1 MAVGILLGAN
11 RFLSKAFEPY
21 LYYLGPTPK
30 IIFFPVMIMWFG
42 VGPGSKVALGT
53 LSCFFPVALSVAA
66 GMRQIDKV
74 LIRVGK
80 SFRASTWQ
88 MMYKIYLPAM
98 RHPIINGVRLGLGV
112 ALIGTLLA
120 ETKLSN
126 KGIGFLIIKAYS
138 TFDMPR
144 MYAMLIVLF
153 VLAIGAN
160 ALVGRLGGLD
170 RYKKHLKSKQ
180 RGERRMKH
188 VVGLAAAALA
198 MVTLAAPAAADDLVK
213 MTIGQRGNW
222 DTAITHLGEK
232 AGIFKKHGMQLE
244 MIYTSGSGETLQPVI
259 SGSVDLGL
267 AVGTLGAMAAYSK
280 GAPVR
285 IIGAEATGAAD
296 YWYAKNP
303 AIKTLKDTNG
313 HTIAFST
320 NGSSTH
326 SVVRAFIDEFKLTAK
341 PQPTGNPSA
350 TLTAVMT
357 DQVDVGWAS
366 PPFGLKEMEEGKI
379 HLVARA
385 TDATLVRGQTI
396 RVLVA
401 NADALAKRKEVIDR
415 FMKAYRESIDY
426 MYSANPQ
433 VMKDYAEFA
442 RVSEPLA
449 KRVRD
454 EFFPKSLVNPDQI
467 HGLETSDPGGGEP
480 EIHSR
485 SAHQGTDRGADPD
498 LATQV
503 GRSRQVPS

>member
-1 MAVGILLGAN
+1 
-11 RFLSKAFEPY
+11 
-21 LYYLGPTPK
+21 
-30 IIFFPVMIMWFG
+30 
-42 VGPGSKVALGT
+42 
-53 LSCFFPVALSVAA
+53 
-66 GMRQIDKV
+66 
-74 LIRVGK
+74 
-80 SFRASTWQ
+80 
-88 MMYKIYLPAM
+88 
-98 RHPIINGVRLGLGV
+98 
-112 ALIGTLLA
+112 
-120 ETKLSN
+120 
-126 KGIGFLIIKAYS
+126 
-138 TFDMPR
+138 
-144 MYAMLIVLF
+144 
-153 VLAIGAN
+153 
-160 ALVGRLGGLD
+160 
-170 RYKKHLKSKQ
+170 
-180 RGERRMKH
+180 MKH
-188 VVGLAAAALA
+188 VVGLAAAAIA
-198 MVTLAAPAAADDLVK
+198 MATLTAPAAADDLVK

-222 DTAITHLGEK
+222 DTSIAHLGEK
-232 AGIFKKHGMQLE
+232 AGIFKKHGLQLE

-285 IIGAEATGAAD
+285 IIGAQATGAAD

-357 DQVDVGWAS
+357 DQVDVGWAA

-401 NADALAKRKEVIDR
+401 NADALVKRKEVIDR

-426 MYSANPQ
+426 LYSSNPQ

-454 EFFPKSLVNPDQI
+454 EFFPKTLVNPDQI
-467 HGLETSDPGGGEP
+467 HGLDTLIP
-480 EIHSR
+480 EAVNLKFIP
-485 SAHQGTDRGADPD
+485 AP
-498 LATQV
+498 LNKE
-503 GRSRQVPS
+503 

>member
-1 MAVGILLGAN
+1 
-11 RFLSKAFEPY
+11 
-21 LYYLGPTPK
+21 
-30 IIFFPVMIMWFG
+30 
-42 VGPGSKVALGT
+42 
-53 LSCFFPVALSVAA
+53 
-66 GMRQIDKV
+66 
-74 LIRVGK
+74 
-80 SFRASTWQ
+80 
-88 MMYKIYLPAM
+88 
-98 RHPIINGVRLGLGV
+98 
-112 ALIGTLLA
+112 
-120 ETKLSN
+120 
-126 KGIGFLIIKAYS
+126 
-138 TFDMPR
+138 
-144 MYAMLIVLF
+144 
-153 VLAIGAN
+153 
-160 ALVGRLGGLD
+160 
-170 RYKKHLKSKQ
+170 
-180 RGERRMKH
+180 MKH
-188 VVGLAAAALA
+188 VVGLAAAAIA
-198 MVTLAAPAAADDLVK
+198 MVTLTAPAAADDLVK

-222 DTAITHLGEK
+222 DTSITHLGEK
-232 AGIFKKHGMQLE
+232 AGIFKKHGLQLE

-285 IIGAEATGAAD
+285 IIGAQATGAAD

-303 AIKTLKDTNG
+303 AIKTLKDANG

-357 DQVDVGWAS
+357 DQVDVGWAA

-401 NADALAKRKEVIDR
+401 NADALVKRKEVIDR
-415 FMKAYRESIDY
+415 FMNAYRESIDY

-467 HGLETSDPGGGEP
+467 HGLDSLIP
-480 EIHSR
+480 EAVNLKFIPAPLTKEQIAELIQISPR
-485 SAHQGTDRGADPD
+485 K
-498 LATQV
+498 
-503 GRSRQVPS
+503 

>member
-1 MAVGILLGAN
+1 
-11 RFLSKAFEPY
+11 
-21 LYYLGPTPK
+21 
-30 IIFFPVMIMWFG
+30 
-42 VGPGSKVALGT
+42 
-53 LSCFFPVALSVAA
+53 
-66 GMRQIDKV
+66 
-74 LIRVGK
+74 
-80 SFRASTWQ
+80 
-88 MMYKIYLPAM
+88 
-98 RHPIINGVRLGLGV
+98 
-112 ALIGTLLA
+112 
-120 ETKLSN
+120 
-126 KGIGFLIIKAYS
+126 
-138 TFDMPR
+138 
-144 MYAMLIVLF
+144 
-153 VLAIGAN
+153 
-160 ALVGRLGGLD
+160 
-170 RYKKHLKSKQ
+170 
-180 RGERRMKH
+180 MKH
-188 VVGLAAAALA
+188 VVGLAAAVIALA
-198 MVTLAAPAAADDLVK
+198 TLTAPAAADDLVK

-222 DTAITHLGEK
+222 DTAITHLGDK
-232 AGIFKKHGMQLE
+232 AGIFKKHGLQLE

-267 AVGTLGAMAAYSK
+267 AVGTLGAMAAYAK

-285 IIGAEATGAAD
+285 IIGAQATGAAD

-326 SVVRAFIDEFKLTAK
+326 SIVRAFVDEYKLTAK

-385 TDATLVRGQTI
+385 TDAALVRGQTI

-401 NADALAKRKEVIDR
+401 NADALVKRKEVIDR

-426 MYSANPQ
+426 LYSSNPQ
-433 VMKDYAEFA
+433 VMTDYAEFA

-467 HGLETSDPGGGEP
+467 HGLDTLIP
-480 EIHSR
+480 EAVNLKFIP
-485 SAHQGTDRGADPD
+485 AP
-498 LATQV
+498 LAKEQIAELIQISP
-503 GRSRQVPS
+503 RK